1 LPKEERSYI
10 VLIYK
15 IEKEQVGM
23 SWNDD
28 DGPWGRGGD
37 DKKDNPWSR
46 KSKRGEGDDPN
57 IEALFKKGQDKFKEF
72 FPKNGRSNGRVLWY
86 VAGGAFCLWLLT
98 GIYTVQQDE
107 QAAIL
112 RFGEWVR
119 TTDPGLNYHLPA
131 PIETA
136 LIRNVT
142 SINILTN
149 TNTNQGTLANGL
161 SGEGALMLTGD
172 ENIVDVQFAV
182 NWRIKNLGDFLFNVK
197 SPEDTIR
204 AAADSVVRAVIAQT
218 PIAQV
223 LSEGRSKINIQLRE
237 LLQKL
242 VDEYKLGVEIS
253 QVELLKVTPPTEK
266 VIDAYL
272 DVQRAKAD
280 MERKRN
286 EAEFYR
292 NSIVPV
298 ARGQAKKI
306 VQDAEGYKAKVT
318 ADIDGETARFQLV
331 YDQYRTAPEVT
342 RDRLYLETMQSILEN
357 ASKLVVDG
365 DKSQG
370 ILPYLPLPELKR
382 VTETPVAEK
391 PVEAAQ

>member
-1 LPKEERSYI
+1 
-10 VLIYK
+10 
-15 IEKEQVGM
+15 M

-28 DGPWGRGGD
+28 NEGPWGHGGSG
-37 DKKDNPWSR
+37 DKENPWTRRSKKNQKENPDFEEFLK
-46 KSKRGEGDDPN
+46 KSQDR
-57 IEALFKKGQDKFKEF
+57 FKNF
-72 FPKNGRSNGRVLWY
+72 FPKDGKANGRTLWY
-86 VAGGAFCLWLLT
+86 LAGGILFLWLLT
-98 GIYTVQQDE
+98 GIYTVQQNE

-112 RFGEWVR
+112 RFGQWVR
-119 TTDPGLNYHLPA
+119 TADPGLNYHLPV

-136 LIRNVT
+136 LVRNVT

-149 TNTNQGTLANGL
+149 TNTSGQSSSNGL

-182 NWRIKNLGDFLFNVK
+182 NWRIKNLGDYLFNVK
-197 SPEDTIR
+197 SPDATIR
-204 AAADSVVRAVIAQT
+204 AAADSIVRSVIAQT

-223 LSEGRSKINIQLRE
+223 LSEGRSKINVQLRE

-242 VDEYKLGVEIS
+242 IDEYKLGVEIS
-253 QVELLKVTPPTEK
+253 QVELLKVTPPTDK
-266 VIDAYL
+266 VNDAYL

-306 VQDAEGYKAKVT
+306 IQDAEGYKAKVM

-331 YDQYRTAPEVT
+331 YDEYRTAPEVT
-342 RDRLYLETMQSILEN
+342 RNRLYIDTMQEVLES
-357 ASKLVVDG
+357 APKLIMNG
-365 DKSQG
+365 DKNQG
-370 ILPYLPLPELKR
+370 VLPYLPLPELKR
-382 VTETPVAEK
+382 IQEK
-391 PVEAAQ
+391 SEGEAQ

>member
-1 LPKEERSYI
+1 
-10 VLIYK
+10 
-15 IEKEQVGM
+15 M

-28 DGPWGRGGD
+28 EGPWGQGGD
-37 DKKDNPWSR
+37 DKKENPWSR
-46 KSKRGEGDDPN
+46 KPKRKNGSDPDL
-57 IEALFKKGQDKFKEF
+57 EALFKQGQDKFKKF
-72 FPKNGRSNGRVLWY
+72 FPKDGKSNSRLLWY
-86 VAGGAFCLWLLT
+86 IAGGAFVLWLLT

-107 QAAIL
+107 QAAVL
-112 RFGEWVR
+112 RFGKWVR
-119 TTDPGLNYHLPA
+119 IADPGLNYHLPS

-136 LIRNVT
+136 FVRNVT

-149 TNTNQGTLANGL
+149 TNTNQPSTSNGL
-161 SGEGALMLTGD
+161 SREGALMLTGD

-197 SPEDTIR
+197 SPDATIR
-204 AAADSVVRAVIAQT
+204 AAADSIVRAVIAQT

-242 VDEYKLGVEIS
+242 IDDYKLGVEIS
-253 QVELLKVTPPTEK
+253 QVELLKVTPPTDK
-266 VIDAYL
+266 VNDAYL

-306 VQDAEGYKAKVT
+306 IQDAEGYKAKVT
-318 ADIDGETARFQLV
+318 ADVDGETARFQLV

-342 RDRLYLETMQSILEN
+342 RNRLYLKMMQTILEN
-357 ASKLVVDG
+357 TSKLIVDG
-365 DKSQG
+365 NKSQG
-370 ILPYLPLPELKR
+370 VLPYLPLPELKR
-382 VTETPVAEK
+382 MEKKPEETV
-391 PVEAAQ
+391 Q